1 MTAVYQIDQP
11 QGRGLVQFLT
21 VLIAGGTGVAV
32 ALISDFVQKG
42 DASALL
48 VMNTFL
54 NSSLDLNVPILYQ
67 AIALLVAGAIAVF
80 VFDPRTK
87 RSAFTMGASILAIF
101 MTIMPVQNYEDL
113 VPIVEDVLPLLD
125 FQGDIIGNENATEG
139 DESDAGAAPDDAAF
153 ILPQPSSNELG
164 TAHRA
169 EGIDT
174 SHRNIV
180 RAGFFPVILDRTA
193 DNKAGTAA
201 FDNLLTRVQ
210 SEVRIPVVVSVSV
223 PSGNGLPKLTARLH
237 DSTNDR
243 TWDISSLGR
252 AQRTENGYQIVY
264 STSVPPGASSNGV
277 LAHLYVRVE
286 AAGYVIAEDDEEVS
300 TIGTRVTLNLDL
312 EPTQTPIL
320 IQRLNRSY
328 KF

>member
-1 MTAVYQIDQP
+1 M
-11 QGRGLVQFLT
+11 QFLT
-21 VLIAGGTGVAV
+21 ILTAGGAGVTV

-54 NSSLDLNVPILYQ
+54 NSSLDLSVPILYQ

-113 VPIVEDVLPLLD
+113 VPIVEEVLPFLD
-125 FQGDIIGNENATEG
+125 LENDFMGNESGTESE
-139 DESDAGAAPDDAAF
+139 ESDADVVPEDAAF
-153 ILPQPSSNELG
+153 LVPQPTPDELG
-164 TAHRA
+164 SMHRA
-169 EGIDT
+169 KAIPA
-174 SHRNIV
+174 SNRNFV
-180 RAGFFPVILDRTA
+180 RAGLFPVILDRTA
-193 DNKAGTAA
+193 DNGAGTTALS
-201 FDNLLTRVQ
+201 NLLTRVQ
-210 SEVRIPVVVSVSV
+210 GERIAVVVSVSV
-223 PSGNGLPKLTARLH
+223 PNGNGLPKLSARLH
-237 DSTNDR
+237 DATTNR

-252 AQRTENGYQIVY
+252 AQRTETGYQVYY
-264 STSVPPGASSNGV
+264 STSIVPGRSSNDV

-286 AAGYVIAEDDEEVS
+286 APGYVIAEDDDKVS
-300 TIGTRVTLNLDL
+300 NTNTRVTLNVDL
-312 EPTQTPIL
+312 EPTQTPLL
-320 IQRLNRSY
+320 IQRLNKSY

>member
-1 MTAVYQIDQP
+1 M
-11 QGRGLVQFLT
+11 QFLT
-21 VLIAGGTGVAV
+21 ILTAGGAGVTV

-54 NSSLDLNVPILYQ
+54 NSSLDLSVPILYQ

-113 VPIVEDVLPLLD
+113 VPIVEEVLPFLD
-125 FQGDIIGNENATEG
+125 MDNEFMGNENGTASE
-139 DESDAGAAPDDAAF
+139 ESDADVVPDDAAF
-153 ILPQPSSNELG
+153 LVPQPTPNESG
-164 TAHRA
+164 SMHRA
-169 EGIDT
+169 KAIPPT
-174 SHRNIV
+174 NRNFV
-180 RAGFFPVILDRTA
+180 RAGLFPVILDRTA
-193 DNKAGTAA
+193 DNGAGTAA
-201 FDNLLTRVQ
+201 LSNLLTRVQ
-210 SEVRIPVVVSVSV
+210 GERIAVVVSVSV
-223 PSGNGLPKLTARLH
+223 PNGNGLPKLSARLH
-237 DSTNDR
+237 DATTNR

-252 AQRTENGYQIVY
+252 AQRTETGYQVYY
-264 STSVPPGASSNGV
+264 STSIVPGRSSNDV

-286 AAGYVIAEDDEEVS
+286 APGYVIAEDDNKVS
-300 TIGTRVTLNLDL
+300 NTNTRVTLNVDL
-312 EPTQTPIL
+312 EPTQTPLL
-320 IQRLNRSY
+320 IQRLNKSY